1 MANTQVYRSEYHA
14 GERPEMLKF
23 VPPHLKTFLEIGC
36 GEGNFSQLVRNT
48 YSAEMWGIEA
58 NPNAASIAMQKL
70 DHVVSGGVE
79 ENIHLLPD
87 HFFDCIA
94 MNDVL
99 EHLVS
104 PWDVLVQLKNKLSD
118 NGIIILS
125 IPNFRYWKN
134 LREIVVRGEWRYVES
149 GILDRTHLRF
159 FTYKSILRMMKDL
172 RFEVVT
178 IEPMD
183 ERGRAILSA
192 LNALLLF
199 RLWDLKYVHFACVVR
214 PLDGA

>member
-1 MANTQVYRSEYHA
+1 MNSKNHHTAYYA
-14 GERPEMLKF
+14 GERREMLKF
-23 VPPHLKTFLEIGC
+23 IPAGLRTFLEIGC
-36 GEGNFSQLVRNT
+36 GEGNFSHLVKST
-48 YSAEMWGIEA
+48 HTPEVWGIEA
-58 NPNAASIAMQKL
+58 NETAASIARGKL
-70 DHVVSGGVE
+70 DHIISGTIE
-79 ENIHLLPD
+79 ENIRVLPD

-104 PWDVLVQLKNKLSD
+104 PCDVLDQLKEKLSD
-118 NGIIILS
+118 NGVIILS

-159 FTYKSILRMMKDL
+159 FTYKSILRMMKEL

-183 ERGRAILSA
+183 ERGRAVLSV
-192 LNALLLF
+192 LNVLFLF
-199 RLWDLKYVHFACVVR
+199 RLWDLKFVHFACVVR
-214 PLDGA
+214 PLDKP

>member
-1 MANTQVYRSEYHA
+1 MNSKNYHTAPYYAGRRS
-14 GERPEMLKF
+14 EMLKF
-23 VPPHLKTFLEIGC
+23 VPVHSKTFLEIGC
-36 GEGNFSQLVRNT
+36 GEGNFSHLVKST
-48 YSAEMWGIEA
+48 YTSEAWGIEA
-58 NPNAASIAMQKL
+58 NETAAAIARGKL
-70 DHVVSGGVE
+70 DHLISGTIE
-79 ENIHLLPD
+79 ENINLLPD

-94 MNDVL
+94 MNDVI

-104 PWDVLVQLKNKLSD
+104 PWDVLEQLKEKLSD

-134 LREIVVRGEWRYVES
+134 LREIVVRGEWSYVES

-159 FTYKSILRMMKDL
+159 FTYKSIVRMMKEL

-183 ERGRAILSA
+183 ERGRAVLSILNV
-192 LNALLLF
+192 LFLF
-199 RLWDLKYVHFACVVR
+199 RLWDLKFVHFACVIR
-214 PLDGA
+214 PLDRP